1 MLTELA
7 GKTLSTLP
15 LSVQRLGGGHKS
27 CRAFLSTT
35 WLRRERTNLFEATP
49 PEATYDGSIK
59 KLLWDNIQ
67 SNIKQQSAWSLEFE
81 STTAWKPIGNLISR
95 TKYFTEGSIFNAH
108 SIARWHFSSK
118 CNTATRCTKILLQC
132 LKKSKAI
139 KKKMLIEHYCYII
152 FKESRHVELYVK
164 TLILF
169 SFHEIKAKIIITWK
183 EAAIFAL
190 APLSSLLV
198 EEMGISALLHA
209 QSPRN
214 KIRSEVKK
222 RRGTLN
228 I

>member
-1 MLTELA
+1 MLIE
-7 GKTLSTLP
+7 
-15 LSVQRLGGGHKS
+15 
-27 CRAFLSTT
+27 
-35 WLRRERTNLFEATP
+35 
-49 PEATYDGSIK
+49 
-59 KLLWDNIQ
+59 
-67 SNIKQQSAWSLEFE
+67 
-81 STTAWKPIGNLISR
+81 NLISR

-118 CNTATRCTKILLQC
+118 CNTATRCTKILLQR
-132 LKKSKAI
+132 LKKKKKSKSKAQ
-139 KKKMLIEHYCYII
+139 KKDMLYEHYSYIT

-164 TLILF
+164 NLILLF
-169 SFHEIKAKIIITWK
+169 FHNIKAKIIITWK

-190 APLSSLLV
+190 TRLSSLLA

-222 RRGTLN
+222 RRGTMN

>member
-1 MLTELA
+1 M
-7 GKTLSTLP
+7 
-15 LSVQRLGGGHKS
+15 KS
-27 CRAFLSTT
+27 RI
-35 WLRRERTNLFEATP
+35 REYREW
-49 PEATYDGSIK
+49 
-59 KLLWDNIQ
+59 KL
-67 SNIKQQSAWSLEFE
+67 
-81 STTAWKPIGNLISR
+81 IGNLISR
-95 TKYFTEGSIFNAH
+95 TKYFREGSIFNAH

-139 KKKMLIEHYCYII
+139 TKEMLIEHYCYII

-164 TLILF
+164 NLILF

-190 APLSSLLV
+190 VPLSSLLA

-209 QSPRN
+209 HSPK

-222 RRGTLN
+222 RRGTMN